1 MIRGTTPTHIF
12 TLPFT
17 ADQIT
22 KLSIAYAQGEDVVLE
37 KVLGDCVLD
46 GNTVSVQLTETDTLK
61 FSDLKQVEIQLRVG
75 IGEARLASNVIY
87 VTVDRLLRDGGL

>member
-12 TLPFT
+12 TLPFA

-22 KLSIAYAQGEDVVLE
+22 KLSIAYAQGDDIVLE
-37 KVLGDCVLD
+37 KVLEDCMLD
-46 GNTVSVQLTETDTLK
+46 GNTVSVQLSEMDTLK
-61 FSDLKQVEIQLRVG
+61 FTNHKQAEIQLRLG

-87 VTVDRLLRDGGL
+87 VTVDRLLREGVL